1 MPETRSSRGALSTF
15 DVSSPQ
21 SLVGSLCAA
30 PGAKRRR
37 DPLAESSYQQLRSPS
52 RRPNYFLD
60 TRALRQPCAE
70 IHKQFWQ
77 RASTASSASREL
89 QYFALEQEELTRRE
103 STSERSSTEI
113 RNAAIFHVY
122 LSLGRPPAS
131 EWSGRGGTVAIIAD
145 NLNIPNN
152 STNLVKKVL
161 SDIDALADP
170 ADYDPGAGLR
180 HGRKVA
186 IKEGS
191 AEANLICNALECGV
205 GRNEAAVMVNSLREL
220 QDRRPVSW
228 SSVQAFAVRSAT
240 ILTAKRGTKKSGKD
254 EGSDWAEARLNQ
266 TKQMRDQFDES
277 RPLPLG
283 CARASIEGCFWVD
296 EHHEDCRLGHASKWE
311 NRVSRH
317 PGGPADMYL

>member
-21 SLVGSLCAA
+21 SPVGSLCAA

-131 EWSGRGGTVAIIAD
+131 EWSGRGGTVAIILSIA
-145 NLNIPNN
+145 LG
-152 STNLVKKVL
+152 LVY
-161 SDIDALADP
+161 ACAP
-170 ADYDPGAGLR
+170 APAPP
-180 HGRKVA
+180 A
-186 IKEGS
+186 
-191 AEANLICNALECGV
+191 
-205 GRNEAAVMVNSLREL
+205 
-220 QDRRPVSW
+220 
-228 SSVQAFAVRSAT
+228 
-240 ILTAKRGTKKSGKD
+240 
-254 EGSDWAEARLNQ
+254 
-266 TKQMRDQFDES
+266 
-277 RPLPLG
+277 
-283 CARASIEGCFWVD
+283 
-296 EHHEDCRLGHASKWE
+296 HA
-311 NRVSRH
+311 
-317 PGGPADMYL
+317 PP